1 MIGIVVPA
9 AALAVHVQGATAD
22 GLSWSAP
29 ALIDSAPSGE
39 VFSALSCP
47 SVTLC
52 VAPDGNGGVATTT
65 DPAGS
70 AAWTV
75 TRLAAYR
82 TLTSAPSIVS
92 LSCPSVTLCVGSDYG
107 GDIYST
113 TDPTG
118 GEGAW
123 RQVSLPTDGTGPSI
137 SCPTISL
144 CVLVFSDLG
153 VVYTSSDPTGGSRS
167 WVRSSVPGSNSSES
181 GVACSSATFCA
192 VAGGNGRVFTST
204 DPAGGGST
212 YVAHR
217 IVAATSHGWP
227 AITAIACP
235 TATLCVAG
243 DANGD
248 VLTSSDPDSATA
260 TWSALRID
268 PGRSLAAITCRV
280 SGLCTAIDDAGVLFS
295 TAAAGAPSPAWTRV
309 GSDASEDAPYQG
321 DATFAVACPTDTLCL
336 AVDGSPDLPR
346 SSAPTV
352 QGSWR
357 ISPPA
362 SDIGAGLNAISCP
375 SLRLCVAVDGYGDV
389 ISTRTPENPASWH
402 RALVD
407 YNFGG
412 LTGISCPTRSFCV
425 ATDSFGDVLISTDPT
440 GGVHAWHRHQIE
452 DGEAGGNGP
461 PTGLMGVSCVSAHFC
476 MAGDQNPG
484 DVLTATNPWGGARA
498 WFHHGSDGP
507 GDGLI
512 DVSCPSVSFCG
523 VIGASGEIDAFTPG
537 GSAHYTSVTLPFG
550 LDSISCTS
558 TTLCVAVAGGEL
570 DENNANPGG
579 GIWSSFNPASAH
591 PRWRLALPDG
601 NEQLAVACHAR
612 SLCLALD
619 IDGGASASFD
629 PAASHPDWT
638 TQVIDPGTVFSDVS
652 CPTSRVCISVDD
664 SGYLRIARR

>member
-321 DATFAVACPTDTLCL
+321 DATFAVACPTDSLCL
-336 AVDGSPDLPR
+336 AADGSPDLPR